1 MDLHRACNI
10 LDISHINLSSKSLK
24 KAYFKQA
31 LKWHPDKNKG
41 QESSEHFQEIR
52 DAYDF
57 LNANIQHDDAANDI
71 VNENDYTTILSKFI
85 YTAAGI
91 NIDSVQMR
99 IIIDHLKQGCEDI
112 TFKMI
117 EQLDKNTSNK
127 MCIFLR
133 QYFFLFGFNCECIE
147 RLCTMIGQTTV
158 NVITV
163 ELTPSLDNL
172 FNNDVYKLEYE
183 PGVNFYIPLW
193 HDELEFNCSKST
205 LIVKVQPIL
214 PADVIIDD
222 DNHIHVFKIIPI
234 QELLGKEYYII
245 QIASR
250 FFTIKMQELSLIQ
263 KQTVCFEKKG
273 FAQANIQNVFSIN
286 NLSDVYVHIELAV

>member
-1 MDLHRACNI
+1 MDLQRACDI

-31 LKWHPDKNKG
+31 LKWHPDKNKRL
-41 QESSEHFQEIR
+41 ESSEHFQEIR

-57 LNANIQHDDAANDI
+57 LNANIQHGADDNTD
-71 VNENDYTTILSKFI
+71 ENGYITFLSKFI
-85 YTAAGI
+85 STTAGI
-91 NIDSVQMR
+91 NIDTDQIR
-99 IIIDHLKQGCEDI
+99 IIIDKLKQGCEDI
-112 TFKMI
+112 AFKMI
-117 EQLDKNTSNK
+117 EHLDKNTSNK
-127 MCIFLR
+127 LCVFL
-133 QYFFLFGFNCECIE
+133 QKYYFLFGFKYECIE
-147 RLCTMIGQTTV
+147 RLCTMIGQTAE

-163 ELTPSLDNL
+163 DLTPSLDNL

-205 LIVKVQPIL
+205 IIVKVQPIL

-222 DNHIHVFKIIPI
+222 DNHIHVFRIIPI
-234 QELLGKEYYII
+234 QELLGKEYYEIL
-245 QIASR
+245 IASR
-250 FFTIKMQELSLIQ
+250 IFTIKMKELSLIQ

-273 FAQANIQNVFSIN
+273 IAQVSIQNVFSIN